1 MIILILPINSIII
14 LLYDLV
20 ESSDIS
26 ISLYAIALRYEEEE
40 KTLIR
45 RVMNKME
52 SQLGTGKR
60 IT

>member
-20 ESSDIS
+20 ESLHIS
-26 ISLYAIALRYEEEE
+26 ISLYAISLRYEEDE
-40 KTLIR
+40 KALIR